1 MPESYQKGSGYA
13 EFKRAV
19 ESMLSKTDATYL
31 DLRERIL
38 FGELKAGAP
47 YSAQDMAAHYGLHIN
62 MARRL
67 LVALKVG
74 GYLTRSGT
82 SYVISTFSQS
92 QVEEWRLSLGAIVEI
107 GAVRLAQSGGGTLGP
122 LAAFIDERI
131 RNVPVNHEDFFLGA
145 MGLTHIVLGG
155 KESTL
160 ANLVSQFIPQA
171 FFRLL
176 WMADSYSVRTGFL
189 VEASDR
195 FLDAARTGD
204 IAGVRVASRIFFDG
218 IAPSLQTLIEKMGEG
233 IYPVNDRQDGFQ
245 TIEDNIAGYPTY
257 AGSSRTFTPIIEP
270 LEEVG
275 QVTLPLC

>member
-1 MPESYQKGSGYA
+1 
-13 EFKRAV
+13 
-19 ESMLSKTDATYL
+19 L
-31 DLRERIL
+31 
-38 FGELKAGAP
+38 
-47 YSAQDMAAHYGLHIN
+47 
-62 MARRL
+62 
-67 LVALKVG
+67 
-74 GYLTRSGT
+74 
-82 SYVISTFSQS
+82 
-92 QVEEWRLSLGAIVEI
+92 
-107 GAVRLAQSGGGTLGP
+107 LAQ
-122 LAAFIDERI
+122 FIDERI

-176 WMADSYSVRTGFL
+176 WMADSYAVRTGFL

-195 FLDAARTGD
+195 FLDAAKSGD
-204 IAGVRVASRIFFDG
+204 LAGVRAASRLFFDG
-218 IAPSLQTLIEKMGEG
+218 IAPSLQMLIEKMDEG

-257 AGSSRTFTPIIEP
+257 PGSSRTFMPIIEP

-275 QVTLPLC
+275 QAALPLS

>member
-1 MPESYQKGSGYA
+1 
-13 EFKRAV
+13 
-19 ESMLSKTDATYL
+19 
-31 DLRERIL
+31 
-38 FGELKAGAP
+38 
-47 YSAQDMAAHYGLHIN
+47 
-62 MARRL
+62 
-67 LVALKVG
+67 
-74 GYLTRSGT
+74 
-82 SYVISTFSQS
+82 
-92 QVEEWRLSLGAIVEI
+92 LGAIVEI
-107 GAVRLAQSGGGTLGP
+107 GAVRLAQSGGGNLGP

-176 WMADSYSVRTGFL
+176 WMADSYAVRTGFL

-195 FLDAARTGD
+195 FLDAARSGD
-204 IAGVRVASRIFFDG
+204 LAGVRAASRIFFDG
-218 IAPSLQTLIEKMGEG
+218 IAPSLQTLTEKMGEG
-233 IYPVNDRQDGFQ
+233 IYPLNDRQNGFQ

-275 QVTLPLC
+275 QAALPLC